1 VSCEPEKVTAYVDG
15 ALDAMESARISAHV
29 DKCGECGA
37 QAAFERGLRRSL
49 AVLPAPELPE
59 LLTARVRRAIAPAR
73 RASPLRWL
81 VPMAAGV
88 FALLLWAHSA
98 PAVVATQLAWDHD
111 HCFGKPRLPAKVWTA
126 DPDTMVSWL
135 EGEGTRAPNLPEHVG
150 ELELVGGRHCPLGD
164 RRVAHVYYTGGD
176 HQLSVYVVPG
186 WLRLG
191 QSRQMTRGDKTVRL
205 LRTGGL
211 TVGLV
216 SEQPQA
222 VEAFERALTITVA
235 EK

>member
-1 VSCEPEKVTAYVDG
+1 VSCQPEKVTAYVDG
-15 ALDAMESARISAHV
+15 ALDAMESARVSAHV
-29 DKCGECGA
+29 DACGECGA

-59 LLTARVRRAIAPAR
+59 TLEARVRRAVAPSR
-73 RASPLRWL
+73 RRSPLRWL
-81 VPMAAGV
+81 VPMAAGF
-88 FALLLWAHSA
+88 FAVLLWAHSA

-111 HCFGKPRLPAKVWTA
+111 HCFGKARLPAKVWTA
-126 DPDTMVSWL
+126 DPGTMISWL
-135 EGEGTRAPNLPEHVG
+135 ESQGTPAPNLPEHVG
-150 ELELVGGRHCPLGD
+150 DLELVGGRHCPLGD

-191 QSRQMTRGDKTVRL
+191 HSSQMTRGDKTVRL
-205 LRTGGL
+205 LRAGGI

-235 EK
+235 QK

>member
-1 VSCEPEKVTAYVDG
+1 MSCEPEKVTAFVDG

-29 DKCGECGA
+29 DSCGECGA
-37 QAAFERGLRRSL
+37 QAAFERGLRRLL
-49 AVLPAPELPE
+49 AVLPAPVLPE
-59 LLTARVRRAIAPAR
+59 ALEARVRRVVAPAR
-73 RASPLRWL
+73 RRSPLRRL
-81 VPMAAGV
+81 LPVAAGV

-111 HCFGKPRLPAKVWTA
+111 HCFGRPRLPAKVWTA
-126 DPDTMVSWL
+126 DADTMIAWL
-135 EGEGTRAPNLPEHVG
+135 ESQGTRAPNLPERVG
-150 ELELVGGRHCPLGD
+150 DLELVGGRHCPLGD

-186 WLRLG
+186 WVRLG
-191 QSRQMTRGDKTVRL
+191 GSRQMTRGDKTVRL
-205 LRTGGL
+205 LRTGGI

-216 SEQPQA
+216 SEQAQA

-235 EK
+235 QQ